1 MAKEEDVFFIDADEL
16 RRFHKFMGFT
26 PGPTALDMLRMLRTD
41 LEEAEMADKKQTETA
56 AVVEKVTRTFVA
68 LVPSSLSIQGGR
80 QVFAPGEALRTN
92 DLALS
97 EIVEKLCK
105 VQPPTAKYPGSY
117 PARFQ
122 EVEDGASGAYVVV
135 AAVLS

>member
-1 MAKEEDVFFIDADEL
+1 MEKKGTGFLITDEEL
-16 RRFHKFMGFT
+16 RRLRRFLGCAE
-26 PGPTALDMLRMLRTD
+26 GPTARDMLRMLRTD

-92 DLALS
+92 DPALQ
-97 EIVEKLCK
+97 EIAERLCK
-105 VQPPTAKYPGSY
+105 VQPPTAKFSGSY